1 MKNARKLF
9 ESEMRELLQYVIV
22 NRDIPEENKL
32 NMEVLKECCDKGYIS
47 GVQTM
52 TMISGRIV
60 AEVCETCVVTKE
72 GLDFLH
78 PKIDV
83 KFIISTSIAAISVL
97 INILL
102 LLREFFPSTP

>member
-9 ESEMRELLQYVIV
+9 ESEMRKLLQYVIM
-22 NRDIPEENKL
+22 NRDIPGENEL
-32 NMEVLKECCDKGYIS
+32 NMEVLKECCDRGYLS

-60 AEVCETCVVTKE
+60 AEVRETCSVTKE

-83 KFIISTSIAAISVL
+83 KFIISTSIAAVSVL

-102 LLREFFPSTP
+102 LLREFFQNTP

>member
-9 ESEMRELLQYVIV
+9 ESEMQELLQYVIV

-52 TMISGRIV
+52 TMINGRIV
-60 AEVCETCVVTKE
+60 AEVCETCTVTKE

-83 KFIISTSIAAISVL
+83 KFIVSTSIATISVL